1 MLVMLKGMPGIFCR
15 LLLGSVLLLSALH
28 CRAAATTSQSFNLQP
43 GWNSI
48 FVELEPDDDN
58 DATSDDDVPARV
70 FNLND
75 IQMVW
80 AFPRSGSTVQYVEQP
95 AEAGF
100 SNPDW
105 RVYIPVSQPTA
116 ALTNLHAVSA
126 GRVYLVKL
134 GGSVARTLV
143 VQGRPEFR
151 RIQWQPESF
160 NLVGFHADPD
170 PLKQVTFADFLA
182 LPGSSNPAIY
192 KLVNNSWTLQSK
204 NSLVEPGRGYWIYN
218 DGTIK
223 LSGPLDIA
231 DNALT
236 GLAYSELNSVK
247 SLQLTNRSSLSLTA
261 VQLSAFDFPLRY
273 FAGYTPAP
281 DRTPQWLALTGV
293 GTAIASGKDAAY
305 LLAVDRSAMTGTV
318 HGMLAIQGGGMRIR
332 LPLRAD
338 PIAAGSDGLWVGS
351 VTLNAV
357 SNVNATDPTVP
368 ELAPAELSFKLIL
381 HSGAAGVQLL
391 KQVYLLGDFGDPDEP
406 RTVLVTDDNALPAFT
421 PLALARGE
429 NVGHRI
435 SSSAFDFSGNK
446 LLLTNRLDNPG
457 DGLRGTIELTPEL
470 PTHPMRHR
478 RHPDHDNLRNDNFQP
493 LPAVAASTFS
503 EEVWSISRAIRL
515 QPDQNLAPSPVAGL
529 GTITG
534 AYEETLQGMHKRDI
548 RMRGRFTLHR
558 VSLND
563 ELDPAPN

>member
-58 DATSDDDVPARV
+58 AATLDDDVPARV

-160 NLVGFHADPD
+160 NLVGFYADPD

-204 NSLVEPGRGYWIYN
+204 NSLVEPGRGYWVYN

-247 SLQLTNRSSLSLTA
+247 SLQLTNRALLSLPA
-261 VQLSAFDFPLRY
+261 VQLSAADFPLRY

-293 GTAIASGKDAAY
+293 GTAIASGKNAAY
-305 LLAVDRSAMTGTV
+305 LLAVDRSAMTGTA

-357 SNVNATDPTVP
+357 SNVNAPDPTVP

-391 KQVYLLGDFGDPDEP
+391 KQVYLLGDFGDPDES

-503 EEVWSISRAIRL
+503 EEVWTISRAIRL

-534 AYEETLQGMHKRDI
+534 VYEETLQGMHKRDI
-548 RMRGRFTLHR
+548 RMRGRFTLQR
-558 VSLND
+558 VSLID